1 MNVIQKKIRYFNMSY
16 KIFSKRL
23 FLKEPS
29 KFNFHNVDLLV
40 FGPNRLNKKQDTGS
54 TEKIN
59 RKNAIRF
66 I

>member
-1 MNVIQKKIRYFNMSY
+1 MSY

-29 KFNFHNVDLLV
+29 KFNFHNVVLLV

-54 TEKIN
+54 TEKNN